1 MMPRWRTVLPIAAVV
16 AMSAV
21 AAVAI
26 VVALDSAEGLGPGD
40 TSSPGL
46 EAQVRSVR
54 AELDA
59 AKEQL
64 EAVRA
69 DLKETRKQLAEQR
82 RVASG
87 LRRLTKELALADGE
101 QTCSVSETP
110 QISVEILE
118 PEPGEVVSSPVV
130 VHLLV
135 SEPLGCDATYYL
147 SVDGEPYAHDET
159 QGGKGTPS
167 SPFAYRPQ
175 TQGNFRS
182 ACVSNVFSYV
192 ALDLDPG
199 THTLQVNGGCSQ
211 GTEVPDTIPTSVNF
225 TVEGAD

>member
-1 MMPRWRTVLPIAAVV
+1 MPQWRTVLPIAAVI
-16 AMSAV
+16 AMAAV

-26 VVALDSAEGLGPGD
+26 VVALDSAEGLGPGE

-46 EAQVRSVR
+46 ESRVRSVR
-54 AELDA
+54 SELEA
-59 AKEQL
+59 AKKQL

-69 DLKETRKQLAEQR
+69 DLKETRQQLAEQR

-135 SEPLGCDATYYL
+135 TEPLGCDATYYL

-159 QGGKGTPS
+159 EGGKGTPS
-167 SPFAYRPQ
+167 SPFPYTPQ
-175 TQGNFRS
+175 PQGDFTE

-225 TVEGAD
+225 TVEGSD

>member
-1 MMPRWRTVLPIAAVV
+1 MPQWRTVLPIAAVI
-16 AMSAV
+16 AMAAV

-26 VVALDSAEGLGPGD
+26 VVALDSAEGLGPGEA
-40 TSSPGL
+40 SSPGL
-46 EAQVRSVR
+46 EEQVRSVR
-54 AELDA
+54 SELAA

-69 DLKETRKQLAEQR
+69 DLKETRRQLAEQR

-118 PEPGEVVSSPVV
+118 PEPGEVVSSPVL

-147 SVDGEPYAHDET
+147 SVDGEPYAHDEKE
-159 QGGKGTPS
+159 GGKGTPS
-167 SPFAYRPQ
+167 SPFPYRPQ
-175 TQGNFRS
+175 PQGNFTD

-211 GTEVPDTIPTSVNF
+211 GTGVPDTIPTSVNF
-225 TVEGAD
+225 TVEGSD